1 MDRRQAMGDF
11 AFVQNILDW
20 MTNEEGLIAVR
31 MKTLNDPPIES
42 ASEAVKAA
50 VKYGN
55 IIGIP
60 LALVLFGLIRWR
72 IRRSKKS
79 KLKG

>member
-1 MDRRQAMGDF
+1 MDKRQAMGDF
-11 AFVQNILDW
+11 TFVQNILDW

-31 MKTLNDPPIES
+31 MKTLNDPPIEK
-42 ASEAVKAA
+42 APEAVKAA
-50 VKYGN
+50 AKYGN

-60 LALVLFGLIRWR
+60 LAFILFGLVRWR

-79 KLKG
+79 KI

>member
-42 ASEAVKAA
+42 ASEVVKAV